1 MYFQVF
7 AQLSSH
13 QLCTD
18 DISVHK
24 PLAELGHEGP
34 EPAWNLG
41 LNFLHSLVY
50 FYCGHHTSLAVHLLT
65 WLWEQLGLPFPKPL
79 WDSLKCLIFCAE
91 VSQLFQVS
99 DAVCGTE
106 CWEQSKETQSLK
118 VKWLANEILVV
129 IKRWWLELYFG
140 FVFFLIFLLT
150 FKLQASTCKLCFV
163 LHMHSYT

>member
-1 MYFQVF
+1 MYLQTF

-18 DISVHK
+18 DISVHT
-24 PLAELGHEGP
+24 PLAQLGHQGS
-34 EPAWNLG
+34 EPAWNFG

-50 FYCGHHTSLAVHLLT
+50 FCCGHHTSLAVHFLT
-65 WLWEQLGLPFPKPL
+65 WLWELGLPFPKPL

-118 VKWLANEILVV
+118 GEVTCKWDFSCQKGLMIGALFC
-129 IKRWWLELYFG
+129 L
-140 FVFFLIFLLT
+140 FVCFLIFLLA
-150 FKLQASTCKLCFV
+150 FKLQAPCKLCFV
-163 LHMHSYT
+163 LHMHGCT